1 MDQQLGRAF
10 NSEVVRRE
18 IEAITTLE
26 EAKRAAHLLLQQIEI
41 QRQTM
46 DLLIRM
52 DWDSNDHFHP
62 TGDSEQGP

>member
-52 DWDSNDHFHP
+52 DWDSNDHVHP
-62 TGDSEQGP
+62 TSDSEQAP